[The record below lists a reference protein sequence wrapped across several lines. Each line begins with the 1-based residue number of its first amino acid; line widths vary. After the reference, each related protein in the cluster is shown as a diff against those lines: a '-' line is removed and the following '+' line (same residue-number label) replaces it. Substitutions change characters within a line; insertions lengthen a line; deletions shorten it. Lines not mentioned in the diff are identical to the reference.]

1 MTEESLVT
9 EDGLKLRRRTWN
21 AAGKT
26 RGIVA
31 IAHGYGEYAGR
42 YGWVAARL
50 NAAGYSVDSI
60 DARGHGES
68 DGPRVSIRSVDEL
81 ASDFGGLCDR
91 ILQDT
96 RAPLFL
102 LGHSLGSLVA
112 IQTLLPRQDAIAG
125 LVLSGN
131 ALDGRNNMPAVAFP
145 ILHLL
150 GRVLPNVRVLPAL
163 KAQDIS
169 TDPSV
174 VMAYQND
181 PLVDRGHWRLA
192 TGSAVM
198 KAIKACRD
206 ALPAIRVPLFVIHG
220 AHDRMLSPAGAEF
233 AMERA
238 GSADRQLLICPGEYH
253 EPLSGL
259 SRDATVAA
267 LIAWLDHHGA
277 GTEAPA

>member
-1 MTEESLVT
+1 
-9 EDGLKLRRRTWN
+9 
-21 AAGKT
+21 
-26 RGIVA
+26 
-31 IAHGYGEYAGR
+31 
-42 YGWVAARL
+42 L
-50 NAAGYSVDSI
+50 NAAGYAVESI

-131 ALDGRNNMPAVAFP
+131 ALDGRNNLPAAAFP
-145 ILHLL
+145 ILRLL
-150 GRVLPNVRVLPAL
+150 ARVLPNVRVLPAL
-163 KAQDIS
+163 RAQDIS
-169 TDPSV
+169 TDPAV
-174 VMAYQND
+174 VMAYEND
-181 PLVDRGHWRLA
+181 PLVDHGRWRLA

-198 KAIKACRD
+198 KAITASRG

-220 AHDRMLSPAGAEF
+220 EHDRMLSPAGAEF
-233 AMERA
+233 AMQRA
-238 GSADRQLLICPGEYH
+238 GSADRQLLICPDEFH

-267 LIAWLDHHGA
+267 LIAWLDHHGG